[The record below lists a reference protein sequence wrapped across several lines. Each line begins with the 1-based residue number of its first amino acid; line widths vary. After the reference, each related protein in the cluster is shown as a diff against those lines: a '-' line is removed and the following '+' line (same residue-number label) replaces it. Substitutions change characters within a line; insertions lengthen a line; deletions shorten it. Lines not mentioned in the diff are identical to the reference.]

1 MNSFWAVV
9 QIHRVLWRSAP
20 PPCVC
25 VCVCVCKCA
34 RTATVAMKTSPPGH
48 YTALALHTILLIDL
62 GRSPYLRHLAP
73 AQKPTMAPSCS
84 VCFLFPFFPK
94 PGNATLL
101 RGTHSLYQARPCL
114 QSCWRPH
121 PALSMDI
128 FPSPQPT
135 GKPLSKSL
143 VMSARR
149 SFYEPLL
156 YCTWTS
162 PHRVGWYPVGIV
174 SRPAVPFA

>member
-1 MNSFWAVV
+1 MWQGTVRKAGVWVGGGSF
-9 QIHRVLWRSAP
+9 L
-20 PPCVC
+20 
-25 VCVCVCKCA
+25 
-34 RTATVAMKTSPPGH
+34 
-48 YTALALHTILLIDL
+48 LHVHGLSSSRFRFVDPFT
-62 GRSPYLRHLAP
+62 

-121 PALSMDI
+121 PPLSMDI

-135 GKPLSKSL
+135 GKSLSKSL
-143 VMSARR
+143 VLSARH

-162 PHRVGWYPVGIV
+162 PHRVGWYPAGIV
-174 SRPAVPFA
+174 SHPAVTFA